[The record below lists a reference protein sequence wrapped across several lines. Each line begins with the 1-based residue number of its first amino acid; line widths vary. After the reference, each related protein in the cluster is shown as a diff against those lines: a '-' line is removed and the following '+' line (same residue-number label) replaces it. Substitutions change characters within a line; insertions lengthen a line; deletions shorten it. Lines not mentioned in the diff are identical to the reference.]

1 MFGENMKTIG
11 LIPGAMKPFHAGH
24 NYLVQ
29 SAINACDEVI
39 LWTSI
44 KDRDNIKGKNMQKA
58 WIQIIQPL
66 LSKTDIR
73 FVTSPIGAVFDYL
86 YDDPAIENE
95 YRIYGGAEEAARFSS
110 ASMIQR
116 FPELTIVNVAE
127 VHPELMIRGV
137 GYAGKPAKGEWVR
150 DAIQAGDHDKFRS
163 FLPKFLK
170 PHAKEYMRILAL

>member
-1 MFGENMKTIG
+1 MKIIG

-29 SAINACDEVI
+29 SAITECDEVI
-39 LWTSI
+39 LWTST
-44 KDRDNIKGKNMQKA
+44 KDRDTIKGKNMQKA

-66 LSKTDIR
+66 LPKVDIR

-86 YDDPAIENE
+86 YDDPTIENE
-95 YRIYGGAEEAARFSS
+95 YRIYGGAEEAVRFSS
-110 ASMIQR
+110 TSMIQR

-127 VHPELMIRGV
+127 THPETMIRGV
-137 GYAGKPAKGEWVR
+137 GYAGKTAKGEWVR

-163 FLPKFLK
+163 FLPKFLQQ
-170 PHAKEYMRILAL
+170 HAREYLAILTS